1 MVVIKF
7 ASQAMKKNAETGKLE
22 VFHSE
27 ALADDLPSEDEDDGD
42 AGDEMGDF
50 LDDLDSDSD

>member
-1 MVVIKF
+1 
-7 ASQAMKKNAETGKLE
+7 MKKNAETGKLE